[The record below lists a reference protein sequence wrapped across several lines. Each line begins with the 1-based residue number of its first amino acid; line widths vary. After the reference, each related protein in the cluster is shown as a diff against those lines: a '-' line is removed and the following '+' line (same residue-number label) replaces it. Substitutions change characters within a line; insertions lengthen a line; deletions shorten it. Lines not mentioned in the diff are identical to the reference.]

1 MDAESTERPA
11 QVSGDDQL
19 AVSGDQVKSPPKTSQ
34 GLRSSPAGGPDGAYS
49 WFIAA
54 LCFLVSLLFSAFFR
68 CGAIFFTYIMAEFG
82 TTRAQ
87 ASIPLSVYNGFVNL
101 SGLVAGPLIHRFGTR
116 SCAVLGGVFISLGL
130 MASAF
135 ATGIGYLVGS
145 IGVVTGS
152 GHGLLLTCVIVA
164 VNEYFDKKR
173 GTALGINMT
182 GATAATLVFPMI
194 WDYCLD
200 EYGLRASLGLVG
212 VLLLNIPIISVLF
225 RKPPWLKMAGPK
237 MSSRS
242 TTDAKGDKQQQPTNT
257 SLLSKIKAMCSS
269 RQRNGKSQTFI
280 SKSRRFAASIM
291 SLKKASA
298 VTITR
303 ASEPSAQSVPSH
315 VSTASAR
322 NGRRGSKN
330 GIVLLNVADLLKYE
344 RNMRSSHLP
353 NENHAVQYLGDANL
367 AAVDRRLTNS
377 HKALGK
383 KDLQTMFPRLQN
395 GSDHDPGGGADF
407 EISKNGIVGQK
418 FLDLNSRDSSSHRH
432 DNVTT
437 EICANVTVP
446 GSSNSEDFFD
456 DSSSGEKDMSGLERA
471 KKVLSMPRF
480 YAHALSYASYT
491 FFLDTF
497 LAIAVDCAVDAGIE
511 RNRASHVLTMFSVT
525 DAAGRLLMPLL
536 ADYGLVSPLCL
547 LTASYLLIASIGLAM
562 PHALTHLL
570 FWTFVVSLGL
580 PVGYV
585 MVAFSQ
591 TLSTEVGLRN
601 LPIAYGFLAGATAV
615 GVFLMPLV
623 IGFYRDSKGSYDGLF
638 RLMGAMVF
646 TSFLLN
652 AWLWFTSARKER
664 AAKDSVDT
672 ASKVC

>member
-1 MDAESTERPA
+1 MDAVSTERPA
-11 QVSGDDQL
+11 QVSGDDQRE
-19 AVSGDQVKSPPKTSQ
+19 VSGDQVKSPPTTSQ
-34 GLRSSPAGGPDGAYS
+34 PPRCSPAGGPDGAYS

-68 CGAIFFTYIMAEFG
+68 CGAIFFTYIMDEFG

-87 ASIPLSVYNGFVNL
+87 ASLPLSVYNGFVNL
-101 SGLVAGPLIHRFGTR
+101 S
-116 SCAVLGGVFISLGL
+116 
-130 MASAF
+130 
-135 ATGIGYLVGS
+135 
-145 IGVVTGS
+145 GS

-173 GTALGINMT
+173 GTALGINMA
-182 GATAATLVFPMI
+182 GATAATLVFPVI
-194 WDYCLD
+194 WDYCLE

-212 VLLLNIPIISVLF
+212 VLLLNIPTISVLF
-225 RKPPWLKMAGPK
+225 RKPPWLQMAGTK
-237 MSSRS
+237 ISSRS
-242 TTDAKGDKQQQPTNT
+242 TTDAKRDKQQKPTNT
-257 SLLSKIKAMCSS
+257 SLLSKVKPMCSS
-269 RQRNGKSQTFI
+269 RQTSGKSQTFS
-280 SKSRRFAASIM
+280 SKSRHFMASM
-291 SLKKASA
+291 VSLKKTSV
-298 VTITR
+298 VTITT
-303 ASEPSAQSVPSH
+303 ASKPSAQSFPSH
-315 VSTASAR
+315 VSRASAR
-322 NGRRGSKN
+322 NKRRGSKN
-330 GIVLLNVADLLKYE
+330 GIVLLNVADLQNSE

-353 NENHAVQYLGDANL
+353 NENHAVQYFGEANL
-367 AAVDRRLTNS
+367 AEVDRRLSNS
-377 HKALGK
+377 HKASER
-383 KDLQTMFPRLQN
+383 KDVQAVFLRLEN
-395 GSDHDPGGGADF
+395 GSDHDPGGGSDN
-407 EISKNGIVGQK
+407 EIPKSGIVGQNP
-418 FLDLNSRDSSSHRH
+418 LDLNSSDRSSHHRE
-432 DNVTT
+432 NKTST
-437 EICANVTVP
+437 ICANVTVP
-446 GSSNSEDFFD
+446 GSSNSEDFVD
-456 DSSSGEKDMSGLERA
+456 DSSSMPKEHDMSGLERA

-480 YAHALSYASYT
+480 YAHVLSYASYT

-497 LAIAVDCAVDAGIE
+497 LAIAVDCAVDAGID
-511 RNRASHVLTMFSVT
+511 RKQASHVLTMFSIT

-570 FWTFVVSLGL
+570 FWSFVISLGL
-580 PVGYV
+580 PIGYV

-623 IGFYRDSKGSYDGLF
+623 IGVYRDSKGSYDGLF

-664 AAKDSVDT
+664 ATKASMDRT
-672 ASKVC
+672 SKVC